1 MNYKKIV
8 FSFIL
13 TVFIS
18 FSVPVHAEDIELF
31 QNPKISGL
39 NIYYIND
46 THGDVIKFG
55 KLVTELNKIKQNEN
69 PETTLV
75 STQGD
80 MYIGKN
86 QKRNFAMTKLMDIGG
101 VELFTLG
108 NHEFDGNSDLL
119 ANQLK
124 KGKFVTVVTNMDI
137 PKKNKLHQLEL
148 NDKLFN
154 SYIMT
159 KNGKQY
165 GIIGAAPIGVNVGL
179 VDKKHQ
185 VSVFNVEKSISELN
199 KEVQNLENQGV
210 NKIILVSHLGYFGE
224 GGDLN
229 IAQNTE
235 GIDVILGGHT
245 HLKIDG
251 IQSVDKDKTHL
262 KNIVFSKR
270 NEPVVIVQTNG
281 GANEIGKLVVNFD
294 QNGVLLLDRTDNL
307 ISNEH
312 IKVNQNT
319 VMDKKVKNIVNK
331 ALGKNYVV
339 AKVKTPFLSSGTWEE
354 RNTENPVANLL
365 CDAVYDAARGKNP
378 DVVLVHS
385 PSVRGGLEGNLT
397 VYHIKYTM
405 LPFNGQMVYAE
416 LTESDFIKLLNT
428 EALTSMTTDNSQIIQ
443 VHGMKYVVD
452 KTVKNPHDKNTI
464 CIKKVILLDNNNDFK
479 REINVNNPS
488 KTETI
493 KCVIAGYLFI
503 DKKTK
508 PILQNAKNLKTI
520 GSEHSLLL
528 KYLKKHQ
535 EINAV
540 REGRVEVIEK

>member
-8 FSFIL
+8 FSFVL
-13 TVFIS
+13 TFLVI
-18 FSVPVHAEDIELF
+18 FSVPVYAENNDIS
-31 QNPKISGL
+31 QNFKISEL

-55 KLVTELNKIKQNEN
+55 KLVTELNKIKKSEN

-86 QKRNFAMTKLMDIGG
+86 QKRNLAMTKLMNIADI
-101 VELFTLG
+101 ELFTLG

-124 KGKFVTVVTNMDI
+124 KGKFVTVITNMDI
-137 PKKNKLHQLEL
+137 PKENGLHQLEL
-148 NDKLFN
+148 KNKLFK
-154 SYIMT
+154 SYIMI
-159 KNGKQY
+159 KNGDRY

-179 VDKKHQ
+179 VDKNHQ
-185 VSVFNVEKSISELN
+185 VTVFDTEKTINELN
-199 KEVQNLENQGV
+199 KAVQNLENKGV

-229 IAQNTE
+229 IAKNTE

-251 IQSVDKDKTHL
+251 IQSVDVDKTHL
-262 KNIVFSKR
+262 KNIVLSKR

-281 GANEIGKLVVNFD
+281 GANDIGNLVVPFD
-294 QNGVLLLDRTDNL
+294 EKGIILINNADNL

-312 IKVNQNT
+312 INVNQNT
-319 VMDKKVKNIVNK
+319 VMDKKVKKIVK
-331 ALGKNYVV
+331 KVLGKNYVV
-339 AKVKTPFLSSGTWEE
+339 AKIKTPFVSSGTWEE

-365 CDAVYDAARGKNP
+365 CDAVFEAARGKNP

-385 PSVRGGLEGNLT
+385 PTVRGGLEGDLT
-397 VYHIKYTM
+397 AYHVKYTM
-405 LPFNGQMVYAE
+405 LPFNGEMFYAE
-416 LTESDFIKLLNT
+416 LIEKDFIDLLNR
-428 EALTSMTTDNSQIIQ
+428 EALTSITTDNSQIIQ

-452 KTVKNPHDKNTI
+452 KTVKNPYDKNTI
-464 CIKKVILLDNNNDFK
+464 CVRDVILLDKNNNFK
-479 REINVNNPS
+479 KKINVDNPS
-488 KTETI
+488 DTATVRCI
-493 KCVIAGYLFI
+493 VPGYLFI
-503 DKKTK
+503 DKRTK
-508 PILQNAKNLKTI
+508 PILERAANVKLVGN
-520 GSEHSLLL
+520 EHSLLL
-528 KYLKKHQ
+528 KYLKKHN

-540 REGRVEVIEK
+540 REGRVKVIEK